1 MKASAIAAL
10 VGGTLEGPGDPDL
23 VGVAPLDRAGAE
35 ELSFLAH
42 PRYVEY
48 LATSRAGAVIMTGAD
63 ASDARTTTPRIVVRD
78 VYRSLAVVLERM
90 YPDAVPEPGVHP
102 AAVVGP
108 GVEFGRDVQI
118 GAHAVIERGCRIG
131 DRCRIGAQVVMGEGC
146 VLGEAVVLHPQVT
159 LYPGVRVG
167 SRSVLHSG
175 VRVGVDGFGY
185 TPESGGLRK
194 MPQVGTCTIGED
206 VEIGA
211 NTTIDRGSVG
221 ATEIG
226 DGVKIDNLVHIG
238 HNVRIGAHAVIVA
251 QVGVSGSVSIGSG
264 ATLAGQVGVNG
275 HIRIGAGAR
284 IGGQAGVFGDVPEGA
299 VYSGYPARP
308 HREAL
313 RAQAA
318 VFRLPKLVERVRAL
332 ERALFGREGAE
343 G

>member
-1 MKASAIAAL
+1 MKASEIAAL
-10 VGGTLEGPGDPDL
+10 VGGTLSGPADPDL

-42 PRYVEY
+42 PRYAEY
-48 LATSRAGAVIMTGAD
+48 LATSRAGAVMMTGED
-63 ASDARTTTPRIVVRD
+63 ASDARTTIPRIVVRD
-78 VYRSLAVVLERM
+78 VYRSLALVLDRM
-90 YPDAVPEPGVHP
+90 YPGAEPEPGVHP
-102 AAVVGP
+102 TAVVEP
-108 GVEFGRDVQI
+108 DVRLGRDVQI
-118 GAHAVIERGCRIG
+118 GAHAVIQRGSRIG
-131 DRCRIGAQVVMGEGC
+131 DRCRIGAHAVLGEGC
-146 VLGEAVVLHPQVT
+146 VLGEGVVLHAQVT
-159 LYPGVRVG
+159 LYPGVRIG

-175 VRVGVDGFGY
+175 VRAGVDGFGY
-185 TPESGGLRK
+185 TPEAGGLRK

-251 QVGVSGSVSIGSG
+251 QVGISGSASIGSG

-318 VFRLPKLVERVRAL
+318 VFRLPKLMERVRAL
-332 ERALFGREGAE
+332 ERALFGREEAE